1 MVLCM
6 VLPRSKYS
14 ILSKIYC
21 KLVNY
26 YYRLQ
31 WYPSSVPVYDKP
43 RGFYTDR

>member
-6 VLPRSKYS
+6 VLPRSKYF

-31 WYPSSVPVYDKP
+31 WYPSSVPVYDKNL
-43 RGFYTDR
+43 RLLYR